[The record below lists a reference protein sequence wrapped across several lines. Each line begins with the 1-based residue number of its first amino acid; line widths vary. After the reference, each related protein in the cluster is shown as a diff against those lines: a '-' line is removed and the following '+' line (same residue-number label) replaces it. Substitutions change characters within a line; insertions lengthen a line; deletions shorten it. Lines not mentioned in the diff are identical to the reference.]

1 MKIIEEWNENPKGIP
16 AKQLLT
22 AFVATNKKEGKFFEL
37 CNFVKPFQNRLQYVN
52 DACLSG
58 QQGENVA
65 RMAPLNPEKITE
77 VCTSARSEAEGTSA
91 H

>member
-1 MKIIEEWNENPKGIP
+1 M
-16 AKQLLT
+16 
-22 AFVATNKKEGKFFEL
+22 
-37 CNFVKPFQNRLQYVN
+37 N

-65 RMAPLNPEKITE
+65 RMAPLNPEKMTE

-91 H
+91 HCVH